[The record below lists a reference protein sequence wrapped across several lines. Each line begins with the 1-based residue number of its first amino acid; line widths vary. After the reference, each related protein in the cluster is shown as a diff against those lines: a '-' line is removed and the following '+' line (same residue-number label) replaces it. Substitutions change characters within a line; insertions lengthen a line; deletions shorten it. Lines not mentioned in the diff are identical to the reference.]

1 MKNERAFHNVSCPSD
16 KASRSQFVL
25 VLSALLL
32 AAQFAE
38 IYASEPSMGGLD
50 PAALARTVTI
60 YRDKY
65 GVAHIDGPT
74 DESVIFGFAYCQAED
89 YLWQIEES
97 YVGGL
102 GRASE
107 LNGEESYK
115 ADWNNRLF
123 EIPRVACEDF
133 EKLDP
138 KSRGMCIAFTAGLN
152 FYVEKNPESKLRLLE
167 RFEPWHLLA
176 FGRNVL
182 LQTVYQPP
190 SDRSSSS
197 VRNSNSSSASLVA
210 ESDPESD
217 EADLIGSNAY
227 AI

>member
-1 MKNERAFHNVSCPSD
+1 MKNEAAFHNLSPHSS
-16 KASRSQFVL
+16 KSPIAQFLL
-25 VLSALLL
+25 VLSVLFL
-32 AAQFAE
+32 AAQFAAV
-38 IYASEPSMGGLD
+38 YASDRPSIAGLE
-50 PAALARTVTI
+50 PAALAQTVTI

-65 GVAHIDGPT
+65 GMPHIDGPT

-102 GRASE
+102 GRAGE

-123 EIPRVACEDF
+123 EVPRSACEDF

-138 KSRGMCIAFTAGLN
+138 KSRAMCIAFTAGLN

-182 LQTVYQPP
+182 LQTIYQAPT
-190 SDRSSSS
+190 DRSSSS
-197 VRNSNSSSASLVA
+197 VRNSNPASESSVA
-210 ESDPESD
+210 ELDPESD
-217 EADLIGSNAY
+217 EADL
-227 AI
+227 

>member
-1 MKNERAFHNVSCPSD
+1 
-16 KASRSQFVL
+16 
-25 VLSALLL
+25 VLSVLLL
-32 AAQFAE
+32 AAQFARV
-38 IYASEPSMGGLD
+38 YASGGPSMGGLE
-50 PAALARTVTI
+50 PATLSRTVTI

-65 GVAHIDGPT
+65 GVPHIDGPT

-152 FYVEKNPESKLRLLE
+152 FYIEKHPESKLRLLE
-167 RFEPWHLLA
+167 RLNPGICWPSGEMFFCKPFTRLP
-176 FGRNVL
+176 
-182 LQTVYQPP
+182 QTAAAR
-190 SDRSSSS
+190 RSKIQMIP
-197 VRNSNSSSASLVA
+197 RHPFLPNRIQNQMT
-210 ESDPESD
+210 P
-217 EADLIGSNAY
+217 I
-227 AI
+227 